1 MHKLI
6 PGLILI
12 ISVVS
17 ACGGGSGGGSPPP
30 PPPTPTSALQWFDEV
45 WTDFDANYSFF
56 DLKDI
61 DWQALRAQYRSQL
74 DAQSTNAEAYDVIAG
89 MLLELE
95 DGHVRIESPFGT
107 STYTGWFD
115 QFPENFDRAVV
126 SASYLGGTEQISPQA
141 NLTFGLVAPGVG
153 YIHVSSLGGTGYS
166 ADIEFASGQLGAV
179 QGLIVDLRHNG
190 GGNDQNGEAI
200 VSRLTSASQVYRRV
214 RFRDGPNHDDFG
226 PFIDSS
232 TTSVPPMLFN
242 VPIAV
247 LTNRRT
253 ASSAESLVL
262 AFRTLPNVV
271 TIGDFTAGISANP
284 ALRTMANGWQY
295 TVSRWIEYLP
305 DNTTFEGIGLEPD
318 IRVDITPADQ
328 AVQRDTIIEA
338 AIVDLAARQP

>member
-6 PGLILI
+6 PGLVLILLT
-12 ISVVS
+12 VS

-30 PPPTPTSALQWFDEV
+30 PTPTAALQLFDEV
-45 WTDFDANYSFF
+45 WADFDANYSFF
-56 DLKDI
+56 VLKGI
-61 DWQALRAQYRSQL
+61 DWQALRTQYRSQL
-74 DAQSTNAEAYDVIAG
+74 NSQSTDAAAYDVIAA

-115 QFPENFDRAVV
+115 PFPENFDRTVV
-126 SASYLGGTEQISPQA
+126 SASYLGGTEQVSPQA

-153 YIHVSSLGGTGYS
+153 YVHVSSLGGSGYD
-166 ADIEFASGQLGAV
+166 ADIEFIAGELEPL
-179 QGLIVDLRHNG
+179 QGLIIDLRNNG
-190 GGNDQNGEAI
+190 GGNDRNGEAI
-200 VSRLTSASQVYRRV
+200 ISRLTNMSQVYRRV
-214 RFRDGPNHDDFG
+214 RFRDGPNHGDFG

-232 TTSVPPMLFN
+232 TSAVSPTLFN
-242 VPIAV
+242 IPIAV

-262 AFRTLPNVV
+262 AFRTLPNIV
-271 TIGDFTAGISANP
+271 TIGDFTGGISANP

-305 DNTTFEGIGLEPD
+305 DNSTFEGIGLEPD

-328 AVQRDTIIEA
+328 AVQRDSIIEA
-338 AIVDLAARQP
+338 ALADLAARQP

>member
-1 MHKLI
+1 MHRLI
-6 PGLILI
+6 PGLVLML
-12 ISVVS
+12 SALS

-30 PPPTPTSALQWFDEV
+30 PASTLALEYFDEV
-45 WTDFDANYSFF
+45 WADFDANYSFF
-56 DLKDI
+56 VLKGI
-61 DWQALRAQYRSQL
+61 DWQVQRTQYRSQL
-74 DAQSTNAEAYDVIAG
+74 DSQSSDAQAYNVIAA

-115 QFPENFDRAVV
+115 AFPENFDKTVV
-126 SASYLGGTEQISPQA
+126 SASYLGGTEQVSPQA
-141 NLTFGLVAPGVG
+141 NLTFGLAAPNVG
-153 YIHVSSLGGTGYS
+153 YIHVNSLGGNGYS
-166 ADIEFASGQLGAV
+166 ADIEFIAGQLEPL
-179 QGLIVDLRHNG
+179 QGLILDLRNNG

-200 VSRLTSASQVYRRV
+200 VSRLSSMSQVYRRV

-232 TTSVPPMLFN
+232 TTSVPPTLFDI
-242 VPIAV
+242 PIAV

-262 AFRTLPNVV
+262 ALRTLPNVV
-271 TIGDFTAGISANP
+271 TIGDFTGGISANP

-305 DNTTFEGIGLEPD
+305 DNSTFEGIGLEPD
-318 IRVDITPADQ
+318 IRIDITAADQ
-328 AVQRDTIIEA
+328 AVQRDSIIEA
-338 AIVDLAARQP
+338 AIADLAARQP

>member
-6 PGLILI
+6 PGLAVVILA
-12 ISVVS
+12 VS
-17 ACGGGSGGGSPPP
+17 SCGGGSGGGSPPP
-30 PPPTPTSALQWFDEV
+30 SPTSALQWFDEV
-45 WTDFDANYSFF
+45 WADFDANYSFF
-56 DLKDI
+56 VLKGI
-61 DWQALRAQYRSQL
+61 DWQALRTQYRSQL
-74 DAQSTNAEAYDVIAG
+74 DSQSTNAEAYDVIAA

-115 QFPENFDRAVV
+115 QFSENFDRTVV
-126 SASYLGGTEQISPQA
+126 SASYLGGTEQVSPQA
-141 NLTFGLVAPGVG
+141 SLTFGLAAPGIGYVHVG
-153 YIHVSSLGGTGYS
+153 SLGGSGYD
-166 ADIEFASGQLGAV
+166 ADIEFIAGQLGAL
-179 QGLIVDLRHNG
+179 QGLIVDLRNNG
-190 GGNDQNGEAI
+190 GGNDQNGEAL
-200 VSRLTSASQVYRRV
+200 VGRFTSMSQVYRRV

-226 PFIDSS
+226 PFIDSL
-232 TTSVPPMLFN
+232 TTPVPPTLFD
-242 VPIAV
+242 VPITV

-271 TIGDFTAGISANP
+271 TVGDFTAGISANP
-284 ALRTMANGWQY
+284 VLRTMANGWQY

-305 DNTTFEGIGLEPD
+305 DNSTFEGVGLEPD

-338 AIVDLAARQP
+338 AIADLAARQP

>member
-6 PGLILI
+6 PGLLLMIFA
-12 ISVVS
+12 VS

-30 PPPTPTSALQWFDEV
+30 PASTAALQLFDEV
-45 WTDFDANYSFF
+45 WADFDASYSFF
-56 DLKDI
+56 VLKGI
-61 DWQALRAQYRSQL
+61 DWQALRTQYRSQL
-74 DAQSTNAEAYDVIAG
+74 DSQSTDAEAYDVIAA

-115 QFPENFDRAVV
+115 QFPENFDKTVV
-126 SASYLGGTEQISPQA
+126 SASYLGGTEQVSPQA
-141 NLTFGLVAPGVG
+141 NLTFGLVAPGIG
-153 YIHVSSLGGTGYS
+153 YVHVSSLGGSGYN
-166 ADIEFASGQLGAV
+166 ADIEFIAVQLGV
-179 QGLIVDLRHNG
+179 LQGLIVDLRNNG
-190 GGNDQNGEAI
+190 GGNDQNGEAL
-200 VSRLTSASQVYRRV
+200 VSRLTGTSQVYRRV

-226 PFIDSS
+226 PFIESS
-232 TTSVPPMLFN
+232 TTSVPPTLFN

-262 AFRTLPNVV
+262 ALRTIPNVV
-271 TIGDFTAGISANP
+271 AIGDFTAGISANP

-305 DNTTFEGIGLEPD
+305 DNSTFEGIGLEPD

-328 AVQRDTIIEA
+328 AVQRDSIIEA
-338 AIVDLAARQP
+338 AIADLAARQP

>member
-1 MHKLI
+1 MRKLI
-6 PGLILI
+6 SGLVFIILT
-12 ISVVS
+12 V
-17 ACGGGSGGGSPPP
+17 AGCGGGSGGGSPPP
-30 PPPTPTSALQWFDEV
+30 PTSTAALQLFDEV
-45 WTDFDANYSFF
+45 WADFDANYSFF
-56 DLKDI
+56 VLKGI
-61 DWQALRAQYRSQL
+61 DWQALRTQYRSQL
-74 DAQSTNAEAYDVIAG
+74 DSQSPDSEAYDVTAA

-115 QFPENFDRAVV
+115 RFPENFDRTVV
-126 SASYLGGTEQISPQA
+126 SASYLGSTEQISPQA
-141 NLTFGLVAPGVG
+141 NLTYGLVAPGIG
-153 YIHVSSLGGTGYS
+153 YVHVNSLGGSGYN
-166 ADIEFASGQLGAV
+166 ADIEFIAGQLGAV
-179 QGLIVDLRHNG
+179 QGLIVDLRNNG
-190 GGNDQNGEAI
+190 GGNDQNGQAL
-200 VSRLTSASQVYRRV
+200 VGRLTSTSQVYRRV

-232 TTSVPPMLFN
+232 TTSVPPTLFN

-271 TIGDFTAGISANP
+271 TIGDFTGGISANP
-284 ALRTMANGWQY
+284 ALRTMTNGWRY

-305 DNTTFEGIGLEPD
+305 DNSTFEGIGLEPD

-328 AVQRDTIIEA
+328 AVQRDSIIEA
-338 AIVDLAARQP
+338 AIAVIQ